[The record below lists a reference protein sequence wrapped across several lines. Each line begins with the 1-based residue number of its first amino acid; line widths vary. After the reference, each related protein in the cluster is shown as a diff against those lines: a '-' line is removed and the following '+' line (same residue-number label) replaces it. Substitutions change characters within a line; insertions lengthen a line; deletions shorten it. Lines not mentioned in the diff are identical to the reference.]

1 MNEDR
6 YTLTPAAEPGYWT
19 VADNENGIEITF
31 KEKAY
36 NTTQTINYTDAAQ
49 SKTMAFAMKLPT
61 YMREMADWISQ
72 HHYNI
77 AMPSLTEKRLSMGQ
91 RIKGLRTEQGL
102 TLQQLADYAGITRAN
117 LSNIEGGR
125 YSVGLDVLNRIAIA
139 LGVELKME

>member
-1 MNEDR
+1 MNKER

-19 VADNENGIEITF
+19 VTDHDNGIEITF

-36 NTTQTINYTDAAQ
+36 NSTQMVKFTEAAQ
-49 SKTMAFAMKLPT
+49 NQTMAFAMKLPT
-61 YMREMADWISQ
+61 YMREMGEWVSQ
-72 HHYNI
+72 HHYDV
-77 AMPSLTEKRLSMGQ
+77 AMPSLTEKRLLMGQ
-91 RIKGLRTEQGL
+91 RIRELRTEQGL
-102 TLQQLADYAGITRAN
+102 TLQQLADYAGVTRAN

>member
-36 NTTQTINYTDAAQ
+36 NSTQTFRFTEGAQ
-49 SKTMAFAMKLPT
+49 NQTMDFAMKLPT
-61 YMREMADWISQ
+61 YMREIGDWVSQ
-72 HHYNI
+72 YHFYI
-77 AMPSLTEKRLSMGQ
+77 AMPSLTEKRLIMGQ
-91 RIKGLRTEQGL
+91 RIRELRTEQGL
-102 TLQQLADYAGITRAN
+102 TLQQLADYAGVTRAN